1 MVIKALFIGFS
12 FQKKNEKAFSS
23 SSSSSTCGETRQK
36 AAVVQTSGHTKPN
49 REKVNRISNNGRRRS
64 ISTRALYLMGYI

>member
-12 FQKKNEKAFSS
+12 FQKKKEGKKAFSS

-64 ISTRALYLMGYI
+64 ISTRHFT

>member
-12 FQKKNEKAFSS
+12 FQKKKEKAFSS
-23 SSSSSTCGETRQK
+23 SSSFSCGETRQK

-64 ISTRALYLMGYI
+64 ISTRHFT